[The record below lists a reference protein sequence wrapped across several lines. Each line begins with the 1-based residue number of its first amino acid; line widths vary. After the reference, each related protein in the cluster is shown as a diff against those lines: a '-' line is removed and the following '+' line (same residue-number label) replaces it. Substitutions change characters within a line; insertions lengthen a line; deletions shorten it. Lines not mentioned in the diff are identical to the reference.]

1 MKKSEATRIA
11 NILMDNF
18 KMPVARKG
26 MFESRVVTTADGTEL
41 LFIGAGARG
50 VYINIETL
58 EVVKKI
64 SRNVFSVEEKPTPSR
79 PHIRLVDDYPD
90 DTSISRLYEPGEYED

>member
-1 MKKSEATRIA
+1 MKKSEAIRIA

-26 MFESRVVTTADGTEL
+26 MFDSRVVTTPEGTEL

-50 VYINIETL
+50 VYVDIETL

-64 SRNVFSVEEKPTPSR
+64 SRNVFSVEEEPTRER
-79 PHIRLVDDYPD
+79 PHIRLVDNYPD
-90 DTSISRLYEPGEYED
+90 DTSIGKTYEPGDYED